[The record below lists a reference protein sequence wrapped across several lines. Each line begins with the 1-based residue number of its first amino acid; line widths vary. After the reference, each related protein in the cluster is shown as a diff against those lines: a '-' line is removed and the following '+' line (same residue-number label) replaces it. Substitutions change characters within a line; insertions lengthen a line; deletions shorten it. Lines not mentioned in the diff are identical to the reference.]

1 MGVAGGLETV
11 VNEEFWAEIA
21 PCEHLVQIY
30 SSEDV
35 FLDSLEGFVA
45 GGIAADDAVIVIATP
60 EHRGELEQRLVA
72 RHIDVPAARLS
83 GSYLPL
89 DAHETLAQFMVDG
102 WPDDDRFNDLIARL
116 LSRPRREGRRVR
128 AFGEMVALLLA
139 GGHKGAT
146 VRLEYLWH
154 KLCEVER
161 FSLLCAYPKSGF
173 RRDPSALLHDI
184 FAAHSKVV
192 PG

>member
-1 MGVAGGLETV
+1 MFVTDAPAFVPES
-11 VNEEFWAEIA
+11 FWTEVA

-30 SSEDV
+30 SDEDV
-35 FLDSLEGFVA
+35 FLDSLVGFVA
-45 GGIAADDAVIVIATP
+45 GGIDANDAVIVIATP
-60 EHRGELEQRLVA
+60 EHRELLAQRLSA
-72 RHIDVPAARLS
+72 LGIDVPAARTA
-83 GSYLPL
+83 GTYVPL
-89 DAHETLAQFMVDG
+89 DAEETLAQFMVDG
-102 WPDDDRFNDLIARL
+102 WPDDDRFNELIDRL
-116 LSRPRREGRRVR
+116 LHRPRMDGRRVR

-139 GGHKGAT
+139 NGHKGAT

-173 RRDPSALLHDI
+173 RKDPAALLHDI